1 MTEQERNETRQE
13 AKILSVLKHPAIVN
27 FREVFTTVTNKLCIV
42 MDFADGGDLQ
52 AKIKGNRGKFFTE
65 AQILDWFTQICL
77 GLKHVHDRKI
87 LHRDIKAQNVFLTST
102 NRCLLGDFGIAK
114 ILSNT
119 RGFTRTMVG
128 TPYYLSPE
136 IIERKKY
143 NFQSD
148 IWSLG
153 VLLYELCAL
162 KPPFD
167 GPSLHF
173 LGAKIIKGV
182 YPPISPHYSRE
193 LKALVGQ
200 MLMVDPS
207 RRPNIQQILQMN
219 FVQAR
224 IKNFLNETQ
233 YGAEFSHTILHKVNV
248 LENKEN
254 KKEEAGLKPK
264 DQPLR
269 LNPLPGAKAGAWQR
283 GGSPGFAG
291 HPNKDR
297 ELERMRVERER
308 VFRAREKELAEK
320 KAQEAEKRR
329 QEEGERKR
337 AEELER
343 RRVEELERRRQEESE
358 KKRKEEIERKR
369 REETEKRRKEEAEK
383 REREKQKESLE
394 KRQLKEVE
402 RKRQEEVERKRL
414 EEFEKKRL
422 EELKRLELEKKQERK
437 RIEELER
444 KKAEDK
450 KRQERREEIL
460 KLFPPSS
467 KQDALAFNRPK
478 NNAGAVMNT
487 PISQPLIRK
496 SEKLSQLKA
505 NFDKQ
510 VAMLKEERKIEP
522 QSGTDQDDK
531 LKKDAKEQ
539 KKATPAKEIESKKH
553 SHSPPVSSCKSE
565 TTEEGIPET
574 ARARGASNEEAKKP
588 RKSSKTKIKSKKKSL
603 QKKPEPQPMSPIPEE
618 DEKVQKEANDYMLIR
633 KEMERLISVQ
643 TPQDDIIEDCA
654 VLAQQNSDGDKDRD
668 DMKGMLEE
676 EVATPKDSSEYSD
689 VQIPEQRPVDDMIL
703 VKEYLEEMF
712 GEEKVERI
720 IEKLAVS
727 VYR

>member
-52 AKIKGNRGKFFTE
+52 AKIKGNCGKFFTE
-65 AQILDWFTQICL
+65 TQILDWFTQICL

-173 LGAKIIKGV
+173 LGVKIIKGV
-182 YPPISPHYSRE
+182 YPPISSHYSRE
-193 LKALVGQ
+193 LKGLVGQ
-200 MLMVDPS
+200 MLMVDPNK
-207 RRPNIQQILQMN
+207 RPNIQQILQMN
-219 FVQAR
+219 FIQAR

-233 YGAEFSHTILHKVNV
+233 YGAEFCHTILHKVNV

-254 KKEEAGLKPK
+254 KGEETGVQPK

-269 LNPLPGAKAGAWQR
+269 LNPLLNAKAVPYQR
-283 GGSPGFAG
+283 GGSSAFVA

-297 ELERMRVERER
+297 ELERMRLERDR
-308 VFRAREKELAEK
+308 LFRAKEKELAEK
-320 KAQEAEKRR
+320 RAEEAERRR
-329 QEEGERKR
+329 QEEAEKKR
-337 AEELER
+337 AEEMER
-343 RRVEELERRRQEESE
+343 KRRVEELE
-358 KKRKEEIERKR
+358 KRKQEEIERKR
-369 REETEKRRKEEAEK
+369 REEAEGKQKEEIE
-383 REREKQKESLE
+383 RRQREKQKESLE
-394 KRQLKEVE
+394 RRQLKEIE
-402 RKRQEEVERKRL
+402 KKRQEEAERKRL
-414 EEFEKKRL
+414 EDLEKKRQ
-422 EELKRLELEKKQERK
+422 EELKRLELEKKLERK
-437 RIEELER
+437 RCEELER

-460 KLFPPSS
+460 KLFPPNS
-467 KQDALAFNRPK
+467 KQDVLALNRPK
-478 NNAGAVMNT
+478 NSAGAVLNT

-510 VAMLKEERKIEP
+510 VAMLKEERKIEV
-522 QSGTDQDDK
+522 QIGISQDDK
-531 LKKDAKEQ
+531 LKKGAKEQ
-539 KKATPAKEIESKKH
+539 KKATPAKGTEDKKH
-553 SHSPPVSSCKSE
+553 SHSPPASSCKSE
-565 TTEEGIPET
+565 ATEEEVPET
-574 ARARGASNEEAKKP
+574 ARARGTSNEEVKKSK
-588 RKSSKTKIKSKKKSL
+588 KSSKTKVKSKKKSL
-603 QKKPEPQPMSPIPEE
+603 KEKPESEPMPPIPEE
-618 DEKVQKEANDYMLIR
+618 DEKVQKEANNCMLIR

-643 TPQDDIIEDCA
+643 TPQEDIIEDCA
-654 VLAQQNSDGDKDRD
+654 ALAQENNDGDKDRD
-668 DMKGMLEE
+668 DMKGILEE
-676 EVATPKDSSEYSD
+676 EIVTPKDNSEYPD
-689 VQIPEQRPVDDMIL
+689 MQIPEQKPVDDMIL
-703 VKEYLEEMF
+703 VKGYLEEMF
-712 GEEKVERI
+712 GEEKVEKI

-727 VYR
+727 IYM